1 MQSDKVYPSLQKS
14 IKISVELFFVIFL
27 LKYFETLFLHFLV
40 NLMSRFSV
48 ADNTN
53 CYEFCATSMEFGT
66 NDILGYI
73 KTGYRAILKNPTI
86 QDGRHFQ
93 NGRHEKSI

>member
-14 IKISVELFFVIFL
+14 IKINVELFFVMFL

-53 CYEFCATSMEFGT
+53 CFEFCATSMEVGT

-73 KTGYRAILKNPTI
+73 KTRYRAVVKNSI
-86 QDGRHFQ
+86 FQDGRHIQ
-93 NGRHEKSI
+93 KTI